1 MKQQHKSKPVTPA
14 DILQYWFAEEI
25 KPLWF
30 NSTPEFDAELKDRF
44 LDIYDAALDGKF
56 SDWKQSADGCVALV
70 VVLDQFPL
78 NMFRGQ
84 PKSFEGEAKA
94 RDAAR
99 EAVANGFDKQLPD
112 EQKAFLYMPFMHSE
126 QIADQELSVELFDAA
141 GLKNNLRYAIH
152 HRDII
157 RRFSRFPHRNKIL
170 GRPSTRA
177 ELEYLAS
184 KEAFHG

>member
-1 MKQQHKSKPVTPA
+1 MKQQHKSKPVIPA
-14 DILQYWFAEEI
+14 DILQYWFAEEV

-30 NSTPEFDAELKDRF
+30 NSTKKFDAELKNRF
-44 LDIYDAALDGKF
+44 LDIYEAAFAGKL
-56 SDWKQSADGCVALV
+56 SAWKQSADGCVALV

-84 PKSFEGEAKA
+84 AKSFEGEAKA

-99 EAVANGFDKQLPD
+99 EAVARGFDKQLQA

-126 QIADQELSVELFDAA
+126 DIADQDLSVQLFEAA
-141 GLKNNLRYAIH
+141 GLKENLRYAVH

-157 RRFSRFPHRNKIL
+157 RRFGRFPHRNKIL
-170 GRPSTRA
+170 GRPSTKA